1 MKKQTRSILQ
11 EINTLGVTRNND
23 LLIETTANNIIN
35 SSINLLET
43 IYETYGEE
51 VAYELE
57 RKFLN
62 SIRTSDPSKFKR
74 GITKVMENKK
84 KDEANESG
92 KGSTNTLGNGAGS

>member
-11 EINTLGVTRNND
+11 EINTLGVNRNND

-62 SIRTSDPSKFKR
+62 SIRTSDPNKFKR
-74 GITKVMENKK
+74 GITKVMENKN

-92 KGSTNTLGNGAGS
+92 NGSKNSLGT

>member
-1 MKKQTRSILQ
+1 MKKHTRSILQ
-11 EINTLGVTRNND
+11 EINTLGVNRNND

-62 SIRTSDPSKFKR
+62 SIRTSDPNKFKR
-74 GITKVMENKK
+74 GITRVMENKK
-84 KDEANESG
+84 KGEANESG
-92 KGSTNTLGNGAGS
+92 KGSTDTLGT

>member
-1 MKKQTRSILQ
+1 MKKHTRSILQ
-11 EINTLGVTRNND
+11 EINTLGVNRNND

-62 SIRTSDPSKFKR
+62 SIRTSDPNKFKR
-74 GITKVMENKK
+74 GITRVMENKNK
-84 KDEANESG
+84 SG
-92 KGSTNTLGNGAGS
+92 SENK